1 MRNLFFTPS
10 SEAQEGL
17 YTEYNITKTISNPRR
32 KRRKR
37 ILLFC
42 PDEGKKIPKSQE
54 RYYTQ
59 LLYYKVFGETNT
71 KGVVQREEEEKS
83 VY

>member
-1 MRNLFFTPS
+1 MRNYFSHPP

-17 YTEYNITKTISNPRR
+17 YSECNITKIISNPRR
-32 KRRKR
+32 KRRKDS
-37 ILLFC
+37 LLFC

-59 LLYYKVFGETNT
+59 LLYYKFFGETNT
-71 KGVVQREEEEKS
+71 KGVIQREQEEKS